1 MILRILNDGTIID
14 PRVFFFM
21 SVVAGILAGRAFA
34 CGGGCTL
41 RIGGRLLPDMMRHH
55 ESVFF

>member
-34 CGGGCTL
+34 CGGGGL
-41 RIGGRLLPDMMRHH
+41 RIGRRLLPDMMRHH

>member
-1 MILRILNDGTIID
+1 MAQLD

-21 SVVAGILAGRAFA
+21 SVVAGLLAGRAFA
-34 CGGGCTL
+34 CGGGGL
-41 RIGGRLLPDMMRHH
+41 RIGRRLLPDMMRHH